1 MLHFHYR
8 HSMFFFFSTLYAVYV
23 CIQHVFNLNTH
34 AEIERSLKIITSAYI
49 EAMWP
54 MPSELRLFSC
64 SVGAI
69 LFFTNF
75 NDFFYKCDEFK
86 KLF

>member
-1 MLHFHYR
+1 MQC
-8 HSMFFFFSTLYAVYV
+8 V
-23 CIQHVFNLNTH
+23 CVQHVFNLNTH

-69 LFFTNF
+69 LFLTNF